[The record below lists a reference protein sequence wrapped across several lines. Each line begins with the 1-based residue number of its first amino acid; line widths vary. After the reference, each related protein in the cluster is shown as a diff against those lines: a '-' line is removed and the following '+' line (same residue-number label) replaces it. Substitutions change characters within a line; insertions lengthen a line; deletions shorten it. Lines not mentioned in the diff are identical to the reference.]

1 MPAGPA
7 IVARRSGAA
16 LIPAVCQF
24 TEDGMSI
31 VFGDVV
37 TARPGRDGLVAMT
50 QQVSDFF
57 AATIAARPEDWH
69 MMQPF
74 FPADDL
80 PAGRPTDA

>member
-16 LIPAVCQF
+16 LIPAICQF
-24 TEDGMSI
+24 TGDGMSI
-31 VFGDVV
+31 VFGDAV

-50 QQVSDFF
+50 QEVADFF
-57 AATIAARPEDWH
+57 ADMIAVRPEDWH

-74 FPADDL
+74 FPADAA
-80 PAGRPTDA
+80 PSGGRTDA